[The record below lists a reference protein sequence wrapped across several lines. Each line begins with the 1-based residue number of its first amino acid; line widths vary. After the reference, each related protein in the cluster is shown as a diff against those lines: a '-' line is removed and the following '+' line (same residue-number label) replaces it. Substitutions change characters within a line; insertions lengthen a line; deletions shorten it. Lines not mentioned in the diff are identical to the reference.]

1 MLPDTVIDNRYKIIK
16 SLGGGGMANVYLAHD
31 EFLDRDVTFKM
42 MRLDMK
48 NDVDLA
54 KRFKR
59 EAISATELV
68 HDNIVQVYDAGQ
80 YEGSQYLVMEY
91 VAGDDLKS
99 YIAQHFP
106 IPYQQVVD
114 IMVQILSAVQAAH
127 DAGIIHRDLKPQ
139 NILINE
145 HAQVKITDFG
155 IAIAKS
161 VQDMTHTNTVIGS
174 VHYLSPEQTRG
185 GIASAKSDIY
195 AMGVMLYEMLTKQ
208 VPYEGDTPVAV
219 AMKHATV
226 DMPSVR
232 DFDPRIPQAL
242 ENVILKATA
251 KRPQERYASAAA
263 MSDDIQTALSP
274 RRSDETR
281 FAPMSEAID
290 ETRIIPMA
298 QIQDQLKTGVSSDK
312 IFPDEVPEEPSVKE
326 TIIAYGKKGYAIKD
340 IARTVDRTPSFVRN
354 VLQSNGI
361 NFRKAPKWPWA
372 ILVLLITM
380 VSTFIFINYQ
390 SNKVVVPDVTNL
402 TQNQATAKIK
412 KSGLIVGTISSTT
425 SKSIAK
431 GNVVRSAQSSGSEA
445 KKGDAI
451 NLIISS
457 GRAKVRFGDY
467 VGSDYTMTATQL
479 RAQGYSVNR
488 KDSASD
494 DVAEGKIIVQSIDA
508 NDKVDPTSTTV
519 DFTVSTGAV
528 KINVPDF
535 TSKGTQEQVQSWA
548 SQNDIVVNFNTQYD
562 GNTKKDHVISQS
574 IRGGSSITKDMVLLV
589 TISQGPQNSSS
600 DRSDDSD
607 SDSDSDASSSSSSSS
622 KNNSSSNSSES
633 KNDSSN
639 SSSSS
644 SNKE

>member
-48 NDVDLA
+48 NDADLA
-54 KRFKR
+54 KRFQR
-59 EAISATELV
+59 EAVSATELV
-68 HDNIVQVYDAGQ
+68 HDNIVQVYDTGE
-80 YEGSQYLVMEY
+80 YEVSQYLVMEY

-114 IMVQILSAVQAAH
+114 IMIQILSAVQAAH

-145 HAQVKITDFG
+145 QAQVKITDFG

-161 VQDMTHTNTVIGS
+161 VQDMTQTNTVIGS

-185 GIASAKSDIY
+185 GMASAKSDIY
-195 AMGVMLYEMLTKQ
+195 ALGVMLYEMLTKQ

-219 AMKHATV
+219 AMKHATA

-242 ENVILKATA
+242 ENVILKSTA
-251 KRPQERYASAAA
+251 KRPQDRYLGAAA
-263 MSDDIQTALSP
+263 MSEDLQTALSP

-281 FAPMSEAID
+281 FAPMSETTD

-312 IFPDEVPEEPSVKE
+312 IFPDEVPEEPSVQE
-326 TIIAYGKKGYAIKD
+326 TIITYGKKGYAIKD
-340 IARTVDRTPSFVRN
+340 IARKVDRTPNFVRN
-354 VLQSNGI
+354 VLQENGI
-361 NFRKAPKWPWA
+361 KFRKSPKWPWA
-372 ILVLLITM
+372 ILGMLILIAATL
-380 VSTFIFINYQ
+380 IFLNYQ
-390 SNKVVVPDVTNL
+390 SNKVTVPDVTNL
-402 TQNQATAKIK
+402 TQDQATTRIK
-412 KSGLIVGTISSTT
+412 KAGLTVGTISSTT
-425 SKSIAK
+425 SKRVAK
-431 GNVVRSAQSSGSEA
+431 GKVVRSTQSSGSEA

-467 VGSDYTMTATQL
+467 VGSDYTMAAAQL

-494 DVAEGKIIVQSIDA
+494 NVAEGKIMLQSIDA
-508 NDKVDPTSTTV
+508 NDKVDPISTTV

-528 KINVPDF
+528 KITVPDF
-535 TSKGTQEQVQSWA
+535 TSKGTQEQVQNWA

-589 TISQGPQNSSS
+589 TISQGPQQSSS
-600 DRSDDSD
+600 DSSDDEDTSSD
-607 SDSDSDASSSSSSSS
+607 SDSSSS
-622 KNNSSSNSSES
+622 KNNSSSNSSSS
-633 KNDSSN
+633 KNSSSTD

-644 SNKE
+644 SDKE